1 MTTSLTHLETL
12 DSAELVQRCR
22 RGEREGQAPQATGAS
37 QAKAAFEE
45 LYRRYRPAVSRRLTH
60 LLGPRAAIADLSQ
73 ETFAKAW
80 QKLDRYRAD
89 APFSHWLLRIAT
101 NMARSHYRSQRR
113 RPWQLWDRPEQ
124 QEQVRSTDAGGAA
137 RYPELEVVHLALGG
151 LSTRLREAVVLFELE
166 GLSLAELASALEVS
180 VNTAASRV
188 RRGREKL
195 RRELSRLGYDASSAA
210 AVTANVGLC
219 GGETR

>member
-1 MTTSLTHLETL
+1 MTTPTHPETL
-12 DSAELVQRCR
+12 DSAKLVERCR
-22 RGEREGQAPQATGAS
+22 RGGTE
-37 QAKAAFEE
+37 AKAAFEE
-45 LYRRYRPAVSRRLTH
+45 LFRRYRPQVVRRLTH
-60 LLGPRAAIADLSQ
+60 LLGPRAAVADLSQ

-101 NMARSHYRSQRR
+101 NMARSHYRRQRR
-113 RPWQLWDRPEQ
+113 SPWQLWDRPEQ
-124 QEQVRSTDAGGAA
+124 QEQARTHHEGAA
-137 RYPELEVVHLALGG
+137 RYPQLEVVHRGLSG

-166 GLSLAELASALEVS
+166 GLSLAELALTLDVS
-180 VNTAASRV
+180 TNTAASRV

-195 RRELSRLGYDASSAA
+195 RRELTRLGYDAQVSSAVDPA
-210 AVTANVGLC
+210 SAKVGLC